1 MVAQTYSKAIGT
13 YSCQRISVSLSL
25 SFSLSVCVCTFLHKR
40 ICTLK
45 PTQVTEG
52 FLLAPPVHQPA
63 GCRHHRLC
71 KGSKCLPHLWIYLGV
86 KKLWLVASKSAVMN
100 ATSFCTYI
108 SYILNYSYI
117 VTRITT
123 CLHFLVLSA
132 AKKHSVPAGGVYP
145 PSARTLNLNGN
156 PRCSSSSREQVL
168 WCDCCN

>member
-1 MVAQTYSKAIGT
+1 MSAHF
-13 YSCQRISVSLSL
+13 CL
-25 SFSLSVCVCTFLHKR
+25 SFSLSLFLSVRMCLHISAQANLHSQTYTSDWR
-40 ICTLK
+40 LS
-45 PTQVTEG
+45 
-52 FLLAPPVHQPA
+52 FSPPVHQPA

-108 SYILNYSYI
+108 SYILHYSYI

-123 CLHFLVLSA
+123 CLRFLVLSA

-156 PRCSSSSREQVL
+156 PRCSSSSREKVL